1 MGVGASARGGAHVKL
16 SDFNHIY
23 DLGNKRAVPRC
34 LQKIGEGR
42 GVGSTFWWQGG
53 LQPFRRNTRFNKGKP
68 ARQSPI
74 MHSIHPLCIAESFRK
89 TGSHTG
95 SGGGENVQR

>member
-1 MGVGASARGGAHVKL
+1 MGGYLIGVGASARGGAHVKL

-42 GVGSTFWWQGG
+42 AVGSTFW
-53 LQPFRRNTRFNKGKP
+53 
-68 ARQSPI
+68 S
-74 MHSIHPLCIAESFRK
+74 
-89 TGSHTG
+89 
-95 SGGGENVQR
+95 